1 MNIKDLLTACKTYW
15 LQLVA
20 IVSIV
25 SSVFGWGISS
35 ERLRVAKEQVKK
47 ESQMNKDTA
56 MYYYSLTVAVV
67 KQVMSLDKGRNDT
80 TTLIYNEIKS
90 TNNTVSLLAN
100 GLKEF
105 TDSYRQSLALNPHIS
120 KADFVLLTQS
130 IDNLVSEVKASLRS
144 NDVKVKTKI
153 EKIP

>member
-1 MNIKDLLTACKTYW
+1 MNIKDLLSACKTYW

-20 IVSIV
+20 IATIA

-35 ERLRVAKEQVKK
+35 ERLRIAKEQVKK

-56 MYYYSLTVAVV
+56 LYYYGLTVKGV
-67 KQVMSLDKGRNDT
+67 KQIMSLEKGRNDT
-80 TTLIYNEIKS
+80 ISLIYIELKN

-100 GLKEF
+100 SLKEF

-120 KADFVLLTQS
+120 KADFVILTQS
-130 IDNLVSEVKASLRS
+130 IDNLVSEVKASLRT